1 MQLVDAT
8 YYKNDFKGSCIP
20 VNAFDYYYKKSM
32 SRLNYY
38 TFNRLKDIDM
48 SNYQFSNDI
57 KNCICEISELL
68 FKQGTL
74 KDKVINNKIIQS
86 EAVGKH
92 SATYNTSGID
102 KEILSDKELEER
114 CYEICKINLF
124 HTHLLYRGI

>member
-68 FKQGTL
+68 FKQDTL
-74 KDKVINNKIIQS
+74 KINVMNNKIIQS
-86 EAVGKH
+86 VTVGKH
-92 SATYNTSGID
+92 SVTYNTSSIG
-102 KEILSDKELEER
+102 KEILSNDELEAR
-114 CYEICKINLF
+114 CYEMCKINLL
-124 HTHLLYRGI
+124 HTHLLYRGA

>member
-20 VNAFDYYYKKSM
+20 VDAFDYYYKKSM

-102 KEILSDKELEER
+102 KEILSDEELEER

>member
-8 YYKNDFKGSCIP
+8 YYKNDFKGLCIP
-20 VNAFDYYYKKSM
+20 VSAFDYYYRKSI

-102 KEILSDKELEER
+102 KEILSDEELEER

>member
-20 VNAFDYYYKKSM
+20 VSAFDYYYKKSM

-48 SNYQFSNDI
+48 SNYQFSNEVN
-57 KNCICEISELL
+57 NCICEISELL
-68 FKQGTL
+68 FKQDTL
-74 KDKVINNKIIQS
+74 KDNVINNKIIQS
-86 EAVGKH
+86 ETVGKH

-102 KEILSDKELEER
+102 KEILSDEELEER

-124 HTHLLYRGI
+124 HTRLLYRGI

>member
-8 YYKNDFKGSCIP
+8 YYKNDFKGLCIP

-68 FKQGTL
+68 FKQDTL

-86 EAVGKH
+86 ETVGKH
-92 SATYNTSGID
+92 SATYNASGIN
-102 KEILSDKELEER
+102 KEILSDEELEER

-124 HTHLLYRGI
+124 HTNLLYRGI